1 MFETVDD
8 LTLRLD
14 LRDALTRLRPKQ
26 RQAVE
31 LHMQGFTQAEIGR
44 ACGVNQSSVSRAL
57 ARAEANLRRFCGESA

>member
-8 LTLRLD
+8 MALRLD
-14 LRDALTRLRPKQ
+14 LRDALARLRPKQ

-31 LHMQGFTQAEIGR
+31 MHLQGFTQAEIGR